1 MLGWRA
7 AFVVIAALMGVAGL
21 MIALVVREPAPA
33 APPAPAS
40 RETLAESILGIR
52 AAMRVPSVGRLFLMQ
67 MATYS
72 SFVLFV
78 GLWGGPYLSHVYGY
92 DLTERG
98 NLLLVPAVTQIFG
111 LALYGWSDR
120 VFGGYRAPV
129 ALGAFATAGLFVLL
143 AVFGTLPHGQLIAW
157 LVGFGALA
165 AFTPVVHAHSKA
177 LFPPALVGRGMTLL
191 NMGSM
196 GGVFV
201 TQSVSGVAI
210 DLFAAPGGIY
220 PLASYRLVFALQAA
234 FLVIAAGL
242 YLTAR
247 DPLASRF
254 RSSQAPAAD
263 SGRTSKSKRTLAT

>member
-1 MLGWRA
+1 
-7 AFVVIAALMGVAGL
+7 
-21 MIALVVREPAPA
+21 
-33 APPAPAS
+33 
-40 RETLAESILGIR
+40 
-52 AAMRVPSVGRLFLMQ
+52 MQ

-98 NLLLVPAVTQIFG
+98 NLLLVPAITQIFG

-129 ALGAFATAGLFVLL
+129 AIGAFVTAGLFVLL
-143 AVFGTLPHGQLIAW
+143 AFFGTLPHGPLLAW
-157 LVGFGALA
+157 LVAFGALA

-201 TQSVSGVAI
+201 SQSISGLAI
-210 DLFAAPGGIY
+210 DLFAANNGVY

-234 FLVIAAGL
+234 FLAVAAAF

-247 DPLASRF
+247 DPLADSR
-254 RSSQAPAAD
+254 RRA
-263 SGRTSKSKRTLAT
+263 SGAI